1 VSSGHDGVWPIRYAN
16 TDIRAVCNNTVIM
29 GLKEAERTFTARH
42 TRNVDT
48 ALEDAQQVLKI
59 STAWARQFELQAE
72 KMLRV
77 KMPLGS
83 TKIDEVLL
91 KVFPEEKGTARQ
103 KKNRDETMT
112 LIRSIYRN
120 EKNAGGYG
128 FNGWSMYNAIV
139 EYLDHYR
146 GTSANERA
154 LASMDETSSVTQK
167 KLIAQHAVV
176 S

>member
-1 VSSGHDGVWPIRYAN
+1 MAAPA
-16 TDIRAVCNNTVIM
+16 
-29 GLKEAERTFTARH
+29 
-42 TRNVDT
+42 
-48 ALEDAQQVLKI
+48 
-59 STAWARQFELQAE
+59 
-72 KMLRV
+72 
-77 KMPLGS
+77 
-83 TKIDEVLL
+83 
-91 KVFPEEKGTARQ
+91 
-103 KKNRDETMT
+103 
-112 LIRSIYRN
+112 
-120 EKNAGGYG
+120 NAGGYG